1 VEVLA
6 WFAVLCRQ
14 LVLPKSCSL
23 MWVSVCV
30 CVCVCVLSRMC
41 ISIYRGT
48 RLL

>member
-30 CVCVCVLSRMC
+30 CVVTHVYQY
-41 ISIYRGT
+41 I
-48 RLL
+48 